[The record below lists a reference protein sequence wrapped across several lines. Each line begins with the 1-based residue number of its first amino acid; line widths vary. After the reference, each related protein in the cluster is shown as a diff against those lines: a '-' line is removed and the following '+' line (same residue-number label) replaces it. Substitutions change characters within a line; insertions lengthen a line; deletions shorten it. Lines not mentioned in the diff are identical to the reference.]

1 MMDELFKN
9 EMNQVDWREI
19 LTGELDE
26 AYAKFLRVVTR
37 TKENSTPLLKKK
49 YKIVAPWTMVE

>member
-1 MMDELFKN
+1 
-9 EMNQVDWREI
+9 MNQVNWREI